1 MSTMSVH
8 RTRFFRVPESGL
20 RHQTPRHVQRLAVS
34 RAMKM
39 DSESSIMGKVKEL
52 SGQFIAALPTPQIDT
67 TKSSSNLRFD
77 RLQQLDRELSR
88 ENIHEFG
95 QFVAREA
102 LLDEEYW
109 TAAWL
114 RAESHWED
122 RANDRYANNYKRKF
136 AEQEFNAIK
145 RRCRGQNGQK
155 CMCIVTVKKEH
166 SNVKRTIP
174 KSIVGTLDLSFWYLL
189 HEETSPGERVRAP
202 LFCRLSEA
210 GPARFGYIGNLCVAK
225 SARRQGIASSMMSF
239 ALESAKRTA
248 GVEQV
253 YVHVHRK
260 NGPAQELYAKM
271 GFKMVEEA
279 AAQLVEEQTC
289 LLCLQ
294 I

>member
-136 AEQEFNAIK
+136 AEQ
-145 RRCRGQNGQK
+145 
-155 CMCIVTVKKEH
+155 VKKEH

>member
-1 MSTMSVH
+1 MSTMSSH
-8 RTRFFRVPESGL
+8 RTRFFRAPESGL
-20 RHQTPRHVQRLAVS
+20 RHQTPGHVQRLALW

-39 DSESSIMGKVKEL
+39 DSEPSNIGEVEEL
-52 SGQFIAALPTPQIDT
+52 SLQTIAALPTPQVDT
-67 TKSSSNLRFD
+67 TKSPSNLHFD
-77 RLQQLDRELSR
+77 RVQQLDRELWQ
-88 ENIHEFG
+88 ENIQEFG

-122 RANDRYANNYKRKF
+122 RANDRYALNFKRKF

-145 RRCRGQNGQK
+145 RRHRGRNGQK

-166 SNVKRTIP
+166 GNVNRMIL
-174 KSIVGTLDLSFWYLL
+174 KSIVGTLDLSIQYLL
-189 HEETSPGERVRAP
+189 HGETFPGERVRDP
-202 LFCRLSEA
+202 LFGRINEA
-210 GPARFGYIGNLCVAK
+210 GPARYGYIGNLCVAK
-225 SARRQGIASSMMSF
+225 SARRQGIASNMMSF
-239 ALESAKRTA
+239 ALESSKRT

-253 YVHVHRK
+253 YMHVHRD

-279 AAQLVEEQTC
+279 AAQLVEEPTH
-289 LLCLQ
+289 LLCLE

>member
-8 RTRFFRVPESGL
+8 RTRFLRAPELGL
-20 RHQTPRHVQRLAVS
+20 RHRTPRHVRRLAVS

-39 DSESSIMGKVKEL
+39 DSQSSHMGKVEEL
-52 SGQFIAALPTPQIDT
+52 SVQNIAALPTPQIDM
-67 TKSSSNLRFD
+67 TKSPSNLQFNRQ
-77 RLQQLDRELSR
+77 QQLDWELSR
-88 ENIHEFG
+88 ENVYKFG

-122 RANDRYANNYKRKF
+122 RANDRYADNYKRKF

-155 CMCIVTVKKEH
+155 CMCIVAVKKEH
-166 SNVKRTIP
+166 GNGKQMIL
-174 KSIVGTLDLSFWYLL
+174 KSIVGTLDLSIQYLL
-189 HEETSPGERVRAP
+189 HGETFPGERVRVP
-202 LFCRLSEA
+202 LFCHINEA
-210 GPARFGYIGNLCVAK
+210 GPTRYGYIGNLCVAK
-225 SARRQGIASSMMSF
+225 SARRRGIGSSMMSF
-239 ALESAKRTA
+239 ALESAKRTGA
-248 GVEQV
+248 EQV
-253 YVHVHRK
+253 YVHVHRD

-271 GFKMVEEA
+271 GFKMVEQA
-279 AAQLVEEQTC
+279 AAQLVEERTY
-289 LLCLQ
+289 LLCLE